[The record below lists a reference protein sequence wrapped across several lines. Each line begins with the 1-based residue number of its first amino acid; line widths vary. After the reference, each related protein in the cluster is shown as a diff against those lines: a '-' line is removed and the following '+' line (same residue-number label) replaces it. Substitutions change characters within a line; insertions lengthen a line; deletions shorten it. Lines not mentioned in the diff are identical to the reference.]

1 MKRGNF
7 KSRRQED
14 PNFEKNIIALR
25 KKGYSIGKISEELHA
40 GQLSIRRI
48 IDELIAEGRLEEE
61 YADLKQRGRQYRNE
75 NILKLVKEEKTAKE
89 IAKILDIPLG
99 AVYSGIND
107 LIEMGKVTKQDLQ
120 NNANLLLENEILELK
135 RQGCTKAEIR
145 ERLHIGTKTLISALE
160 KLNERGLLEPEN
172 DGGTNVEKDP
182 LKQAIYRMLKEGYS
196 VKEISKVQR
205 HAISVVYKKIN
216 ELIEEGKISQEE
228 VLHQKQRRED
238 EIERKIKEFM
248 KKGWNRKRI
257 SGELNMGYE
266 ELNPIV
272 DKIIIEWDKEKK
284 RAELFG
290 KNAKKGEK
298 NQSGSSNLTVR
309 NGIVEMD
316 DGKSTAGQG
325 NVEQRDN
332 IEITDE
338 KIKRMNMLKDMIRDY
353 RINPVIQREYYLLCN
368 QFVRGGRKLQ
378 KEDIDLLARAVESGS
393 RKLDMD
399 CLRFIGTEYA
409 KLGDI
414 TPAIKLSTMC
424 MSLYGETESLLQ
436 FRKVLLDMQKKQKVL
451 KLIKQNMPV
460 QVIIEETGES
470 EINILRMRRKYQQA
484 NSQEQER

>member
-1 MKRGNF
+1 MKSGNYRN
-7 KSRRQED
+7 RRQED
-14 PNFEKNIIALR
+14 PNFEKDIIVLR

-40 GQLSIRRI
+40 GQLSVRKI

-61 YADLKQRGRQYRNE
+61 YADLKQRGKQHRNE
-75 NILKLVKEEKTAKE
+75 NILQLVKEKKTAKE

-99 AVYSGIND
+99 AVYTGIND

-120 NNANLLLENEILELK
+120 SNASLLLENEILELK
-135 RQGCTKAEIR
+135 RQGCTKTEIR

-160 KLNERGLLEPEN
+160 KLNERGLLESEN
-172 DGGTNVEKDP
+172 DMEANAERDP
-182 LKQAIYRMLKEGYS
+182 LKKAIYRMLKEGYS

-205 HAISVVYKKIN
+205 HALSVVYKKIN
-216 ELIEEGKISQEE
+216 ELIEDGKISQEE

-284 RAELFG
+284 RAELFE
-290 KNAKKGEK
+290 KNDKKGEK
-298 NQSGSSNLTVR
+298 NQSDSNTMPVR
-309 NGIVEMD
+309 NGIVELD
-316 DGKSTAGQG
+316 KKNSSESQENDGKQT
-325 NVEQRDN
+325 D
-332 IEITDE
+332 IEITNE
-338 KIKRMNMLKDMIRDY
+338 KINRMNMLKDMIRDY
-353 RINPVIQREYYLLCN
+353 RINPVIQREYYLLCI
-368 QFVRGGRKLQ
+368 QFVKSGRKLK
-378 KEDIDLLARAVESGS
+378 KEELDLLVRAVENGS
-393 RKLDMD
+393 INIDMD

-424 MSLYGETESLLQ
+424 ISLYGETESLLQ

-451 KLIKQNMPV
+451 NLIKQNIPV
-460 QVIIEETGES
+460 QVITEETGES
-470 EINILRMRRKYQQA
+470 EINVLRMRREYQQA